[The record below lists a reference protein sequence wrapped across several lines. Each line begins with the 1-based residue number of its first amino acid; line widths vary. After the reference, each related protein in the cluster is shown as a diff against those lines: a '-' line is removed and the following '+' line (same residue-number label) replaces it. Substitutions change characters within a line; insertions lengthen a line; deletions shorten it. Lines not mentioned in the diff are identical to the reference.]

1 MEATFDQELD
11 YAAGEAI
18 FGLQL
23 DKEQAVEFVLR
34 NVTDF
39 HVEPAQAERAI
50 DAILSD
56 YKLSL

>member
-23 DKEQAVEFVLR
+23 DKEQAIEFVLR
-34 NVTDF
+34 NVKDF

-56 YKLSL
+56 L